1 MQIFNFGPS
10 PNTRKQVSFHTTI
23 HRTFIQIPS
32 SPLCPIPCWCSK
44 SLYMGASQ
52 TYQDLNLYA
61 KRIPNKRFVNRVPY
75 LHELH
80 KLTKK
85 APNFRLHT
93 SLFKFLLIWKLKLK
107 QQVWN
112 LTESGSGSQWKTE
125 TKPKDFYSNFLRI
138 FLNQIHQDRVSSS
151 QLIKNISFFLCLQ
164 TQIQAKTFEMNECT
178 VNPTEIFH

>member
-1 MQIFNFGPS
+1 MKTGRWGEFLWPSQNISGTKGHYLQIFNFGPS
-10 PNTRKQVSFHTTI
+10 PNTRKQVSFHTI

-75 LHELH
+75 LHKLH

-93 SLFKFLLIWKLKLK
+93 SLFKFLLLWKLKLK
-107 QQVWN
+107 QRVWN
-112 LTESGSGSQWKTE
+112 LTESGSQKQ
-125 TKPKDFYSNFLRI
+125 
-138 FLNQIHQDRVSSS
+138 NQRNSI
-151 QLIKNISFFLCLQ
+151 L
-164 TQIQAKTFEMNECT
+164 TF
-178 VNPTEIFH
+178 